1 MIYLWGMALTFYT
14 QSKKDYSPIWVRY
27 RQHSIDAKART
38 TLYVETGRL
47 KHNKILKHKA
57 TASSDAHQKKLISQ
71 KNKALDSVKQQIEL
85 LEIKILDS
93 LNNRK
98 ETDVVNSKWLTRAV
112 QPRLADKTFIENF
125 KEFIDQKK
133 GLKSKTIV
141 NLKGIIKVLKAYED
155 DKNISLYLISINS
168 EFKISFED
176 WADTKGYSKSTLK
189 RYLAVIKTVC
199 FHFEKQG
206 EKISHYVKYLTQ
218 DIATQSKKQIF
229 LTIDE
234 IDTISN
240 LKLKDEFLDNA
251 RDWLVLSFYL
261 GQRHSDFMRA
271 TKKNIHKDGTIRL
284 SQQKTDAKV
293 QIPILP
299 KTQEIINKYNGGFP
313 KPLSVALYNQRI
325 KEVCKL
331 AGLNEIISTTGN
343 KGKTNGN
350 KSAEVKKPKYELVS
364 SHIGRRSFVTHFYGK
379 MKTPDIM
386 QITGHKTEASFYTY
400 LNEAREIDVKGVK
413 KDMISAI

>member
-1 MIYLWGMALTFYT
+1 MALSFYT

-57 TASSDAHQKKLISQ
+57 TASSDAHQKMLIAE
-71 KNKALDSVKQQIEL
+71 KNKALEIVKQQIEL
-85 LEIKILDS
+85 LEIKILSD
-93 LNNRK
+93 LNNK
-98 ETDVVNSKWLTRAV
+98 KDTDIINSKWLTRTV

-125 KEFIDQKK
+125 KEFIEQKK
-133 GLKSKTIV
+133 
-141 NLKGIIKVLKAYED
+141 NLKPKTKKDLESIIKILKGYED
-155 DKNISLYLISINS
+155 DKNVSLYLISINS
-168 EFKISFED
+168 EFKISFQD
-176 WADTKGYSKSTLK
+176 WSEKKGYSKATLK
-189 RYLAVIKTVC
+189 RHFAVIKTVC

-240 LKLKDEFLDNA
+240 LKLEDQHLDNA
-251 RDWLVLSFYL
+251 RDWLVLSFYI
-261 GQRHSDFMRA
+261 GQRHSDFNSL
-271 TKKNIHKDGTIRL
+271 TKKNIYPDNTIRL
-284 SQQKTDAKV
+284 TQDKTDVKV
-293 QIPILP
+293 KIVITPEEQA
-299 KTQEIINKYNGGFP
+299 IIDKHNGGFP

-325 KEVCKL
+325 KKVSEL
-331 AGLNEIISTTGN
+331 AGLNEIITTTGN

-350 KSAEVKKPKYELVS
+350 KSGEVKKPKYELVS

-379 MKTPDIM
+379 MKTQDIM
-386 QITGHKTEASFYTY
+386 DQTGHKTESAFYTY
-400 LNEAREIDVKGVK
+400 LNEGRDFDVERVRKSKIDA
-413 KDMISAI
+413 S

>member
-1 MIYLWGMALTFYT
+1 M
-14 QSKKDYSPIWVRY
+14 
-27 RQHSIDAKART
+27 
-38 TLYVETGRL
+38 
-47 KHNKILKHKA
+47 
-57 TASSDAHQKKLISQ
+57 
-71 KNKALDSVKQQIEL
+71 
-85 LEIKILDS
+85 
-93 LNNRK
+93 
-98 ETDVVNSKWLTRAV
+98 
-112 QPRLADKTFIENF
+112 
-125 KEFIDQKK
+125 
-133 GLKSKTIV
+133 
-141 NLKGIIKVLKAYED
+141 
-155 DKNISLYLISINS
+155 
-168 EFKISFED
+168 
-176 WADTKGYSKSTLK
+176 
-189 RYLAVIKTVC
+189 
-199 FHFEKQG
+199 
-206 EKISHYVKYLTQ
+206 
-218 DIATQSKKQIF
+218 
-229 LTIDE
+229 
-234 IDTISN
+234 
-240 LKLKDEFLDNA
+240 
-251 RDWLVLSFYL
+251 SFYL

-271 TKKNIHKDGTIRL
+271 TKKNIYKDGTIRL

-350 KSAEVKKPKYELVS
+350 KSAEVKKPKYKLVS